1 MPRKGGYNFYPA
13 GKLGKFALMKPINSI
28 ALLTTV
34 VAILSFISCRPAAK
48 KPSQLWDTSDAETDR
63 LLALSD
69 YYESPGSP
77 GIDDCEARDSILLLI
92 SEKKDVPSAALW
104 AKARYLIL
112 NDEEDNAVARSL
124 DSLALTLADAEKS
137 PYLNARIRLDL
148 AYCLKDAEAQSEI
161 YFNLLGY
168 FAEIRDSL
176 RLVRTLYDLQEAYTT
191 VGDDSMQIECL
202 REIKRVTP
210 DSLPVLRD
218 IMDFNI
224 LSMTRQIEDPKEYLV
239 TLDSMK
245 LKRSLMDEVPPIGL
259 MVYSDLYRITDNT
272 LYMDTAKS
280 YYEQI
285 EGLQHPVIDI
295 YKIYQL
301 RLFDSLGMQDSAR
314 VRSDEMKTMLAE
326 ESSFSMEIARELIRH
341 YRHTGET
348 EYFEP
353 LRNRLHADSL
363 AAASMVKAVSMSRI
377 KTHHDREKMM
387 QALHREEK
395 AGRDRT
401 LILSII
407 IIFAVLAGAAISFHL
422 YRRKYHRQ
430 KARLE
435 DALDNADRK
444 MVAAHLI
451 SASNDT
457 AEKSAALGGFDIAFS
472 RVRPGFTE
480 ELLQVH
486 PKLTA
491 YELRL
496 CCLLSIGLDTK
507 EIARILSI
515 NPDSVKKSRQRL
527 RAKLNMPSGMTFMEY
542 FRNLPQ

>member
-1 MPRKGGYNFYPA
+1 
-13 GKLGKFALMKPINSI
+13 MKPINSI

-176 RLVRTLYDLQEAYTT
+176 RLVRTLYDLQKAYTT

-348 EYFEP
+348 EYIEP

-363 AAASMVKAVSMSRI
+363 AAASMGKAVSMSRI

-407 IIFAVLAGAAISFHL
+407 IYYCPLNH
-422 YRRKYHRQ
+422 K
-430 KARLE
+430 
-435 DALDNADRK
+435 
-444 MVAAHLI
+444 
-451 SASNDT
+451 
-457 AEKSAALGGFDIAFS
+457 
-472 RVRPGFTE
+472 RVSPT
-480 ELLQVH
+480 
-486 PKLTA
+486 
-491 YELRL
+491 
-496 CCLLSIGLDTK
+496 S
-507 EIARILSI
+507 
-515 NPDSVKKSRQRL
+515 
-527 RAKLNMPSGMTFMEY
+527 
-542 FRNLPQ
+542 